1 MRYLRMIAMLAAA
14 IVCTVPG
21 RAESIIPAKLSVAD
35 AVGIAL
41 GMNADLKQA
50 EEGKRASLSQLR
62 IAGYNTALTFGTS
75 TSLARASGDSDLSSL
90 VSSQL
95 SYENPLG
102 TTASLDISPLGL
114 GSKYGGLG
122 VSVRQAL
129 RKGSGILSNKGFAL
143 KSAQSDVTV
152 QSKQLFL
159 SRQATVQGVIEAYH
173 QAVLARE
180 EVKVRE
186 QAVKFAEEAADGWR
200 KREKEGSAAG
210 IDVTRSDIQVSQ
222 TKNSL
227 NSQQRNARNAID
239 RLMIAIGV
247 GIGEVPELVDSVP
260 QVDEAAIPTLADA
273 VKTALANR
281 AELTINDERLAEQQR
296 QIARVKD
303 DLRPQ
308 LDLVAGF
315 NGSRNSQGF
324 LSRSILNEGLLTTGL
339 EYSIPLD
346 RRIIQEDRD
355 TATRQLDVLRNLRIF
370 QMDQITEQVRSAYRG
385 VESARASLVILA
397 DNKTVAVENLRIA
410 NRMMEEGEGSS
421 RDVLDAQQALTEVD
435 SNLLSGNTDL
445 YLATIELKRAMGEDL
460 TQMGFK

>member
-1 MRYLRMIAMLAAA
+1 MLAAA